1 MVRAALLDIRAPVDA
16 TGVMVCR
23 ALWAPGAIWG
33 FLVRRGLVVRRA
45 LQVRLVPVDR
55 KAPRVLDALARLEPP
70 VRPVPA
76 VCRAPR
82 GRRGKQVCQCEALR
96 APRVHRGQLACRGHL
111 GPLDLRAPQAC
122 PVFQG
127 RWDTG
132 TETETETAARVVLQV
147 LSRSSRLPTN
157 SSFCLPTSSSLPKN
171 NYGLRKCRN
180 KVLE

>member
-122 PVFQG
+122 PVFLGQWG
-127 RWDTG
+127 TG
-132 TETETETAARVVLQV
+132 TVTAACVVLQV
-147 LSRSSRLPTN
+147 LSRLSSLPTR
-157 SSFCLPTSSSLPKN
+157 SSLPTSSSLPKSN
-171 NYGLRKCRN
+171 DGTRKCHKSFR
-180 KVLE
+180 VG